1 MYILG
6 LLGPQ
11 ELIVIFFV
19 FGMMLLLPL
28 IALISILRNSFEGND
43 KLIWVLVVLLLPVLG
58 PILYFLIGRN
68 KRIRENKL

>member
-11 ELIVIFFV
+11 ELLVIFLII
-19 FGMMLLLPL
+19 GMMLLLPL
-28 IALISILRNSFEGND
+28 IALISILTNSFEGND

-58 PILYFLIGRN
+58 PILYFLIGRS
-68 KRIRENKL
+68 KRISEK

>member
-11 ELIVIFFV
+11 ELLVIFLII
-19 FGMMLLLPL
+19 GMMLLLSL
-28 IALISILRNSFEGND
+28 IALISILTNSFEGND

-58 PILYFLIGRN
+58 PILYFLIGRS
-68 KRIRENKL
+68 KRISEK

>member
-1 MYILG
+1 MYMLG
-6 LLGPQ
+6 LIGPQ
-11 ELIVIFFV
+11 ELVLIFLI

-58 PILYFLIGRN
+58 SILYFLIGRN
-68 KRIRENKL
+68 NRINRK